1 MNSGISIIP
10 NAIQFGNFVIPFYGL
25 FVFVGIVAFALT
37 SFFILKHREHVSNE
51 TLIRLTLISV
61 PALIALYVSA
71 LLFDS
76 IFHSI
81 EEGSFHFG
89 GITWLGGVLGL
100 FPVLW
105 VLIHFF
111 VPAGRGK
118 EFEFISYLLPGIVIG
133 HAFGRVGCFFGGC
146 CYGAVTD
153 LPIGVRYPFGSAAA
167 TRYPDMN
174 LEGLASLPVLPTQL
188 FEAGFDGILA
198 IIMLVLPKKTRVYDF
213 EIYGFAYSVWRFILE
228 FFRGDDRGATGVV
241 ISPSQMMS
249 ILLFLA
255 AIFTLLMRKGIWI
268 PGYKKRSEYWKANPI
283 KPKVRKDNQVAAFE
297 QLEELKAKGLI
308 SEEEYNEKRKQ
319 LIDNIGN
326 GGNKNATENK

>member
-1 MNSGISIIP
+1 
-10 NAIQFGNFVIPFYGL
+10 
-25 FVFVGIVAFALT
+25 
-37 SFFILKHREHVSNE
+37 
-51 TLIRLTLISV
+51 
-61 PALIALYVSA
+61 
-71 LLFDS
+71 
-76 IFHSI
+76 
-81 EEGSFHFG
+81 
-89 GITWLGGVLGL
+89 
-100 FPVLW
+100 
-105 VLIHFF
+105 
-111 VPAGRGK
+111 
-118 EFEFISYLLPGIVIG
+118 
-133 HAFGRVGCFFGGC
+133 
-146 CYGAVTD
+146 
-153 LPIGVRYPFGSAAA
+153 
-167 TRYPDMN
+167 
-174 LEGLASLPVLPTQL
+174 
-188 FEAGFDGILA
+188 
-198 IIMLVLPKKTRVYDF
+198 MLVLPKKTRVYDF